1 MSVFSHPEFDSHLR
15 VTHVNDPDSGLVAIH
30 AIHRSIGG
38 RSGGGIRFRPYATEG
53 DALTDV
59 LRLSR
64 AMSNKFALAGI
75 PVGGAKSV
83 IIGDPATLK
92 TPTLLAAF
100 GRFIDGL
107 QGLYIGGPD
116 IGTNADDMVE
126 LARTTPYVAGRADQS
141 GSTAVPTA
149 LGCFAGLQATVRAA
163 FGRDEFH
170 GLRIAIQGVGGVG
183 GELARML
190 VDRGAEVLVADVDSA
205 ALRQMAPLGVRIIAP
220 EAILS
225 ADVDI
230 LSPNAMGAVLSAQ
243 TVPTIRA
250 RAICG
255 CANNQLATPEV
266 AHLLTERGILW
277 APDYVVSAGG
287 AIDGCKD
294 AGILSAE
301 ERDARIAGI
310 GTTLTTIFDLAT
322 RGNTTT
328 EAAAQAL
335 ARDAVENV

>member
-1 MSVFSHPEFDSHLR
+1 MTAP
-15 VTHVNDPDSGLVAIH
+15 
-30 AIHRSIGG
+30 
-38 RSGGGIRFRPYATEG
+38 
-53 DALTDV
+53 
-59 LRLSR
+59 
-64 AMSNKFALAGI
+64 I
-75 PVGGAKSV
+75 PVGRLALAS
-83 IIGDPATLK
+83 IGVALAVLGLK
-92 TPTLLAAF
+92 LLAWWITGSVA
-100 GRFIDGL
+100 
-107 QGLYIGGPD
+107 LYSDALESTVNVAAAAVAYGAVRLAEKP
-116 IGTNADDMVE
+116 ADANHPYGHTKAEYISAVIEGVMIV
-126 LARTTPYVAGRADQS
+126 LAAI
-141 GSTAVPTA
+141 AV
-149 LGCFAGLQATVRAA
+149 LRAA
-163 FGRDEFH
+163 W
-170 GLRIAIQGVGGVG
+170 
-183 GELARML
+183 
-190 VDRGAEVLVADVDSA
+190 GAF
-205 ALRQMAPLGVRIIAP
+205 IAP